1 MDIHVSILPSFWIAG
16 CMGEGKSGSRGVWI
30 DAHPYSQP
38 SVFIP
43 ILTAILPT
51 TQLYGLLVVQLDCF
65 TLGWTSAWPRIVR
78 VRGETLLL
86 KMEAGR
92 GGLLHFQMLDRI

>member
-1 MDIHVSILPSFWIAG
+1 
-16 CMGEGKSGSRGVWI
+16 MGEGKSGNRGVWI
-30 DAHPYSQP
+30 VAQPHNQP

-65 TLGWTSAWPRIVR
+65 ILGWTSAWPRIVR
-78 VRGETLLL
+78 VRGEPLLL

-92 GGLLHFQMLDRI
+92 SGLLHFQMLDRI